1 MTTWALDLQARIG
14 QRVLPTY
21 VIDNALDTRFRVVH
35 ADTLREALDIGR
47 FQANAINKLQ
57 CVLVGGEAV
66 FSDQELDWLID
77 NDHYPLDV
85 VSIPNPTRC
94 GILDAYLVGKKEAP
108 TIAIWRQQ
116 NLSERVLALP

>member
-94 GILDAYLVGKKEAP
+94 GAQKPIGCAFKSA
-108 TIAIWRQQ
+108 AQ
-116 NLSERVLALP
+116 NTAGSCSLIQADE